1 MRHSHRHRNRGINSK
16 KRLDEL
22 LEHGLIEQTRQVYF
36 SASNE
41 SRPNLY
47 AITLWAVDDC
57 FLGEGWQTNSPDE
70 EGFCQNNQI
79 VTFHNSW

>member
-1 MRHSHRHRNRGINSK
+1 MGVSTLK

-47 AITLWAVDDC
+47 AITLWAVDDY
-57 FLGEGWQTNSPDE
+57 FFGEGW
-70 EGFCQNNQI
+70 
-79 VTFHNSW
+79 